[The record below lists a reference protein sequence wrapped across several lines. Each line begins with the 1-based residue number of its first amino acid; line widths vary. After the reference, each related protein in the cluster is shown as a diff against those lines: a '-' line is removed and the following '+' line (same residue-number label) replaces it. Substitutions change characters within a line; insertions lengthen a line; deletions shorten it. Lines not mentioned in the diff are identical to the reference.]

1 MEERQSLGRSVRGV
15 LFAVSVIQMT
25 VSTAFNQTTEMV
37 ENWKKIVWST
47 DVSCAPCTAGLAFDS
62 EPELNSSAR
71 SEPHSIG
78 S

>member
-1 MEERQSLGRSVRGV
+1 MEERQSLGRSVRRV
-15 LFAVSVIQMT
+15 LFVVSVIHIT

-47 DVSCAPCTAGLAFDS
+47 DVGCAPCTAGLAFDS
-62 EPELNSSAR
+62 EPEFDSSAR
-71 SEPHSIG
+71 SEPRSIG